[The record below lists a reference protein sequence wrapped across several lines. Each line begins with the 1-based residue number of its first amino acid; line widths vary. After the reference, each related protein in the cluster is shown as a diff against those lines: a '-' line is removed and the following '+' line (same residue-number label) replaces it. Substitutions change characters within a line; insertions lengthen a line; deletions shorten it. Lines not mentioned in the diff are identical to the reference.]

1 MHNIE
6 DRERVRREVVILA
19 EDDNTQTLHDSEL
32 NEGFYDD
39 EDSEE
44 KEDEQKE
51 GEQKSMPWLIITTGK
66 ILTEGSL
73 PYHHYFIAIAFMCFF
88 SIFLTFMSLNADR
101 EYRQREKYASVLHE
115 RVILREE
122 QRYELSSKS
131 TVTSRLKSHGIE
143 LIELSKNSRII
154 EK

>member
-6 DRERVRREVVILA
+6 DRERMRKEVVILS
-19 EDDNTQTLHDSEL
+19 EDDNTQTHHDSDLYE
-32 NEGFYDD
+32 EVDD
-39 EDSEE
+39 ELDEE
-44 KEDEQKE
+44 LDDE
-51 GEQKSMPWLIITTGK
+51 GEEKSMPWLIITTGK

-115 RVILREE
+115 RVVLREE

-131 TVTSRLKSHGIE
+131 AVTGRLKSHGIE

>member
-1 MHNIE
+1 MHNTE
-6 DRERVRREVVILA
+6 DRERVRKEVVILS
-19 EDDNTQTLHDSEL
+19 EEDNTQTRHDNEL
-32 NEGFYDD
+32 YEEVDEGTDEELD
-39 EDSEE
+39 EDEESEE
-44 KEDEQKE
+44 
-51 GEQKSMPWLIITTGK
+51 KSMPWLIITTGK

-115 RVILREE
+115 RVVLREE

-131 TVTSRLKSHGIE
+131 AVTSRLKSHGIE

>member
-1 MHNIE
+1 MYNIE
-6 DRERVRREVVILA
+6 DRDRVRKEVVILS
-19 EDDNTQTLHDSEL
+19 EEENTQASSDPNEEL
-32 NEGFYDD
+32 DEELDEG
-39 EDSEE
+39 
-44 KEDEQKE
+44 EDE
-51 GEQKSMPWLIITTGK
+51 GDSGKSMPWLIITTGK

-115 RVILREE
+115 RVVLREE

-131 TVTSRLKSHGIE
+131 AVTNRLKSHGIE

>member
-1 MHNIE
+1 MYNIE
-6 DRERVRREVVILA
+6 DRDRVRKEVVILS
-19 EDDNTQTLHDSEL
+19 EEENTQASNDPTEEL
-32 NEGFYDD
+32 DEELDEG
-39 EDSEE
+39 
-44 KEDEQKE
+44 EDE
-51 GEQKSMPWLIITTGK
+51 GDNGKSMPWLIITTGK

-115 RVILREE
+115 RVVLREE

-131 TVTSRLKSHGIE
+131 AVTNRLKSHGIE

>member
-1 MHNIE
+1 MYNIE
-6 DRERVRREVVILA
+6 DRDRVRKEVVILS
-19 EDDNTQTLHDSEL
+19 EEENTQASNDPTEEL
-32 NEGFYDD
+32 DEELDEG
-39 EDSEE
+39 
-44 KEDEQKE
+44 EDESDN
-51 GEQKSMPWLIITTGK
+51 GKSMPWLIITTGK

-115 RVILREE
+115 RVVLREE

-131 TVTSRLKSHGIE
+131 AVTNRLKSHGIE

>member
-6 DRERVRREVVILA
+6 DRDRVRKEVVILS
-19 EDDNTQTLHDSEL
+19 EEDNTQTRHDNEL
-32 NEGFYDD
+32 YEEVDEGADEELD
-39 EDSEE
+39 EDEESEE
-44 KEDEQKE
+44 
-51 GEQKSMPWLIITTGK
+51 KSMPWLIITTGK

-115 RVILREE
+115 RVVLREE

-131 TVTSRLKSHGIE
+131 AVTSRLKSHGIE

>member
-1 MHNIE
+1 MYNIE
-6 DRERVRREVVILA
+6 DRDRVRKEVVILS
-19 EDDNTQTLHDSEL
+19 EEENTQASNDPNEEL
-32 NEGFYDD
+32 DEELDEG
-39 EDSEE
+39 
-44 KEDEQKE
+44 EDE
-51 GEQKSMPWLIITTGK
+51 GDNGKSMPWLIITTGK

-115 RVILREE
+115 RVVLREE

-131 TVTSRLKSHGIE
+131 AVTSRLKSHGIE

>member
-1 MHNIE
+1 MYNIE
-6 DRERVRREVVILA
+6 DRDRVRKEVVILS
-19 EDDNTQTLHDSEL
+19 EEENTQTSNDPNEEL
-32 NEGFYDD
+32 DEELDEG
-39 EDSEE
+39 
-44 KEDEQKE
+44 EDE
-51 GEQKSMPWLIITTGK
+51 GDNGKSMPWLIITTGK

-115 RVILREE
+115 RVVLREE

-131 TVTSRLKSHGIE
+131 AVTNRLKSHGIE

>member
-1 MHNIE
+1 MYNIE
-6 DRERVRREVVILA
+6 DRDRVRKEVVILS
-19 EDDNTQTLHDSEL
+19 EEENTQASSDPNEEL
-32 NEGFYDD
+32 DEELDEG
-39 EDSEE
+39 
-44 KEDEQKE
+44 EDE
-51 GEQKSMPWLIITTGK
+51 GDNGKSMPWLIITTGK

-115 RVILREE
+115 RVVLREE

-131 TVTSRLKSHGIE
+131 AVTNRLKSHGIE

>member
-1 MHNIE
+1 MYNIE
-6 DRERVRREVVILA
+6 DRDRVRKEVVILS
-19 EDDNTQTLHDSEL
+19 EEENTQANNDPNEEL
-32 NEGFYDD
+32 DEELDEG
-39 EDSEE
+39 
-44 KEDEQKE
+44 EDE
-51 GEQKSMPWLIITTGK
+51 GDNGKSMPWLIITTGK

-115 RVILREE
+115 RVVLREE

-131 TVTSRLKSHGIE
+131 AVTNRLKSHGIE

>member
-1 MHNIE
+1 MYNIE
-6 DRERVRREVVILA
+6 DRDRVRKEVVILS
-19 EDDNTQTLHDSEL
+19 EEENTQANNDPNEEL
-32 NEGFYDD
+32 DEG
-39 EDSEE
+39 
-44 KEDEQKE
+44 EDE
-51 GEQKSMPWLIITTGK
+51 GDSGKSMPWLIITTGK

-115 RVILREE
+115 RVVLREE

-131 TVTSRLKSHGIE
+131 AVTNRLKSHGIE

>member
-1 MHNIE
+1 MYNIE
-6 DRERVRREVVILA
+6 DRDRVRKEVVILS
-19 EDDNTQTLHDSEL
+19 EEENTQASNESNDEL
-32 NEGFYDD
+32 DEELDEG
-39 EDSEE
+39 
-44 KEDEQKE
+44 EDE
-51 GEQKSMPWLIITTGK
+51 GDNGKSMPWLIITTGK

-115 RVILREE
+115 RVVLREE

-131 TVTSRLKSHGIE
+131 AVTNRLKSHGIE

>member
-6 DRERVRREVVILA
+6 DRERMRKEVVILS
-19 EDDNTQTLHDSEL
+19 EDDNTQTHHDSDLYEEVDEEL
-32 NEGFYDD
+32 DD
-39 EDSEE
+39 ELD
-44 KEDEQKE
+44 DE
-51 GEQKSMPWLIITTGK
+51 GEEKSMPWLIITTGK

-115 RVILREE
+115 RVVLREE

-131 TVTSRLKSHGIE
+131 AVTGRLKSHGIE